1 MKGDFSMPIGGTR
14 EKKTIGRSFEK
25 DPLYQYAKAY
35 KESAENILTESTL
48 DIFEEPGKALR
59 RKSTRNALKRFFV
72 EYSFDTNNNT
82 MSIEDQEDQIAC
94 MEAMF
99 ENDVEA
105 INEHAVLPEYNPI
118 VGMS

>member
-1 MKGDFSMPIGGTR
+1 MPIGGTR

-59 RKSTRNALKRFFV
+59 RKSSRNALKRFFV
-72 EYSFDTNNNT
+72 ENSFDTNNNT